1 MPDTPRSPAPTPST
15 LAAAGPTAAGPIAA
29 GPGRPLAIL
38 LASGDHGKAHAA
50 FVLAAGAAALGR
62 AVVLFAT
69 NAGCRALL
77 ADLGGLDDAG
87 REQRVT
93 AAGVAGL
100 AELRAAAGEL
110 GVRLIA
116 CESGLR
122 AEGLHAA
129 PLCAGVEVGGVASF
143 LVAAGSGPIVGL

>member
-1 MPDTPRSPAPTPST
+1 VPDTPRSPAPTPST

-116 CESGLR
+116 
-122 AEGLHAA
+122 EGLHAA